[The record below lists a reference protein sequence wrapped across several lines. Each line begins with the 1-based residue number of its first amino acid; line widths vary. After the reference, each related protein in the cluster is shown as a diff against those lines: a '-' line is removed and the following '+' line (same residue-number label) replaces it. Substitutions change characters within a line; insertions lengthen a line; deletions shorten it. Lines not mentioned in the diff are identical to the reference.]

1 MDWLIKNFVYLFIV
15 PLSYKRQDM
24 QTIDINK
31 RLVDSYLDLLENL
44 SPNSKLD
51 LISRLSDSLKSGKKN
66 KVSSLKS
73 LSGDFIEEKSA
84 EEIIDDLKKARNFTR
99 KTESF

>member
-1 MDWLIKNFVYLFIV
+1 
-15 PLSYKRQDM
+15 M

-31 RLVDSYLDLLENL
+31 KLVDGYLELLKNL

-51 LISRLSDSLKSGKKN
+51 LISGLSASLKSDKKS
-66 KVSSLKS
+66 KVTSLKS
-73 LSGDFIEEKSA
+73 LAGDFVPEKSA
-84 EEIIDDLKKARNFTR
+84 DEIVGDLKKARNFTR

>member
-1 MDWLIKNFVYLFIV
+1 
-15 PLSYKRQDM
+15 M

-31 RLVDSYLDLLENL
+31 KLVDGYLELLKNL

-51 LISRLSDSLKSGKKN
+51 LISGLSASLKSGKKN
-66 KVSSLKS
+66 KTSSLKS
-73 LSGDFIEEKSA
+73 LAGDFIPEKTA
-84 EEIIDDLKKARNFTR
+84 DEIVDDLKQARNFTR

>member
-1 MDWLIKNFVYLFIV
+1 MKIVFLLIV
-15 PLSYKRQDM
+15 PLIYKRKDM
-24 QTIDINK
+24 QSIDINK
-31 RLVDSYLDLLENL
+31 KLVDSYLDLLENL
-44 SPNSKLD
+44 STNSKLD

-66 KVSSLKS
+66 EGNSLKS

-84 EEIIDDLKKARNFTR
+84 EEIIDDLKKARKFNR